1 MGSNQW
7 SYSGNPN
14 ESAKDQIR
22 FLVGDTDESDPL
34 LLDGEINY
42 LLSQYPQPQGVFNA
56 AIRACETIMAK
67 FSRMVDESVGGVKIS
82 FSQRMKAM
90 NLTKTML
97 IQRIATETIKPYCGG
112 ISISDMQQVAQNAD
126 RPCPPMTLH
135 EMENHQIGPAAPQG
149 WLWGDQPMWGGG
161 CGC

>member
-1 MGSNQW
+1 MASNQW
-7 SYSGNPN
+7 SYSGDPRNSP
-14 ESAKDQIR
+14 KDQVR

-42 LLSQYPQPQGVFNA
+42 LLSTYQNNPFNA

-67 FSRMVDESVGGVKIS
+67 FSRMVDETVGGVKIS
-82 FSQRMKAM
+82 FSQRIKNM
-90 NLTKTML
+90 NLTRTML
-97 IQRIATETIKPYCGG
+97 VARLATEQIKPYAGG

-126 RPCPPMTLH
+126 RPRQPMCLH
-135 EMENHQIGPAAPQG
+135 EMENHQIGPAAPAG
-149 WLWGDQPMWGGG
+149 WLWGDQPFWGGG